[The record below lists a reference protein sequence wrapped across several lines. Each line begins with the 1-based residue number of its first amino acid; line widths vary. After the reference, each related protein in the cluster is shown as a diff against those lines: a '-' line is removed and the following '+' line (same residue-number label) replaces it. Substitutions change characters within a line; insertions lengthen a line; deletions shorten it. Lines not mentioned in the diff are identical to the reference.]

1 MTTYKDTDLREALR
15 RKYADTP
22 QLPSDF
28 MNRMQQAS
36 QKNRQRSSFFIR
48 HSPLVTRRFA
58 AVFSIAAVL
67 LIAFLLWPESH
78 EETTIQ
84 QDVKF
89 VIAEATSQPVPQPI
103 IEEKKEEVLAVVQPT
118 KQPVKE
124 YTRAAR
130 KQSTPVEP
138 VQAGPELSSESL
150 PHQEES
156 TQPSPGEEK
165 NIMRACYGEVD
176 SRTQLYTAEIEL
188 EQSTHQRQK
197 AYEKEMKQ
205 RALKLLLYINDRE
218 DELTDGTI
226 NTQKS

>member
-36 QKNRQRSSFFIR
+36 QKKRQRSSFFIL

-84 QDVKF
+84 QDVKL
-89 VIAEATSQPVPQPI
+89 VIAEATSQPVSQPI
-103 IEEKKEEVLAVVQPT
+103 IEEKEEGGVAEVRPAP
-118 KQPVKE
+118 QPVRKH
-124 YTRAAR
+124 RKAVR
-130 KQSTPVEP
+130 KQQVEP
-138 VQAGPELSSESL
+138 AEVIISAETV
-150 PHQEES
+150 EECAIAMEPTFNS
-156 TQPSPGEEK
+156 YEDIEAEMLDIRSRGERVEA
-165 NIMRACYGEVD
+165 MVADMTR
-176 SRTQLYTAEIEL
+176 SF
-188 EQSTHQRQK
+188 
-197 AYEKEMKQ
+197 
-205 RALKLLLYINDRE
+205 
-218 DELTDGTI
+218 
-226 NTQKS
+226 

>member
-36 QKNRQRSSFFIR
+36 QKKRQRSSFFIR

-103 IEEKKEEVLAVVQPT
+103 IEEKEEEVMAEVQTTQQPAKKRKKAV
-118 KQPVKE
+118 
-124 YTRAAR
+124 R
-130 KQSTPVEP
+130 KQSTSIEEPVEEIMPAEP
-138 VQAGPELSSESL
+138 VVAQAMPMPEQGEDPIEKAARIRRELRQRGEQVEQYVAML
-150 PHQEES
+150 NERVKQEQYYME
-156 TQPSPGEEK
+156 
-165 NIMRACYGEVD
+165 Y
-176 SRTQLYTAEIEL
+176 
-188 EQSTHQRQK
+188 
-197 AYEKEMKQ
+197 
-205 RALKLLLYINDRE
+205 
-218 DELTDGTI
+218 
-226 NTQKS
+226 